1 VCSAWVQVTAI
12 PQGSC
17 AHASADALNLW
28 SVQNKQDYA
37 QLYGYEF
44 HLSAHDVALAVK
56 VSFTCLSYM
65 DRRSNIWICILAM
78 Q

>member
-1 VCSAWVQVTAI
+1 MTAI
-12 PQGSC
+12 PQDSC

-37 QLYGYEF
+37 QLHGYEF

-56 VSFTCLSYM
+56 VTF
-65 DRRSNIWICILAM
+65 ILHVLRNQALE
-78 Q
+78 QIDLYVGHAS

>member
-1 VCSAWVQVTAI
+1 VTAI

-37 QLYGYEF
+37 QLNGYEF

-56 VSFTCLSYM
+56 VTFNLPALCDQALIHMKLHVGRTTQCQ
-65 DRRSNIWICILAM
+65 AAF
-78 Q
+78 